1 MGKVLI
7 GNITGPKGDE
17 GDGGDLDAVL
27 GFGNTSDLDAILE
40 LDTGEKTS
48 LTPAEILVEKTYP
61 TMRVRTALGSET
73 FEFIHEDLT
82 DGVVTDT
89 TIGQLTAL
97 GLSDDRHWSLPD
109 EDGMLALEGSFST
122 FVRDTVSLT
131 TASLAAGARHSGVI
145 DMATGYEIIRVTV
158 DLPARV
164 RLYATTAARDADVSR
179 AIGTDPDWTTDHGVY
194 YDRQFPTASGRYAT
208 PPVPGFTDGTTVSV
222 PILIDNL
229 DTVARAITVTIIF
242 LRTE

>member
-40 LDTGEKTS
+40 LDSGEKTS

-73 FEFIHEDLT
+73 IEFIHEDLL
-82 DGVVTDT
+82 DGEVTDT

-97 GLSDDRHWSLPD
+97 GLTDDRHWSLPD
-109 EDGMLALEGSFST
+109 EDGTLALEGGGAA
-122 FVRDTVSLT
+122 RQTVTLT
-131 TASLAAGARHSGVI
+131 TASLASLARHSGVI
-145 DMATGYEIIRVTV
+145 TLGKSYHLQRVTV
-158 DLPARV
+158 DFPSRV
-164 RLYATTAARDADVSR
+164 RLFYSTANRDSDASR
-179 AIGTDPDWTTDHGVY
+179 AIGVDPDPSSDHGLM
-194 YDRQFPTASGRYAT
+194 YDRQFTAAYGRTAA
-208 PPVPGFTDGTTVSV
+208 PQVIGANDGSSDDVA
-222 PILIDNL
+222 ILVDNL
-229 DTVARAITVTIIF
+229 DTVARAITVTLVF
-242 LRTE
+242 RKLE